1 MREEQSEPSAG
12 EQAGVSITDV
22 LALPDE
28 FQTIITWLMRQ
39 GEAGLSEVAAL
50 IEQDDATARA
60 LVAELI
66 AQGFVQKVVHEVEG
80 QPRYRVRLA
89 TKRGKKLPLDL

>member
-1 MREEQSEPSAG
+1 MREEQ
-12 EQAGVSITDV
+12 AGVTMTEI

-28 FQTIITWLMRQ
+28 LRVIAIWLIGQ
-39 GEAGLSEVAAL
+39 GETGLSEVAAL

-66 AQGFVQKVVHEVEG
+66 AQGFVQG
-80 QPRYRVRLA
+80 
-89 TKRGKKLPLDL
+89 